1 MSPFHYKNWTIVT
14 ITLFV
19 GLSLTMAIF
28 IHNPECEVLLRNSIN
43 ELKTN
48 IKSFINKVDSFFN
61 GAPKFVDVIPEN
73 TIKDDDIIKLI
84 ATTS

>member
-1 MSPFHYKNWTIVT
+1 
-14 ITLFV
+14 
-19 GLSLTMAIF
+19 MAIF

-61 GAPKFVDVIPEN
+61 SAPKIVDVIPEK
-73 TIKDDDIIKLI
+73 TIKDDTTIKLI
-84 ATTS
+84 TTTS

>member
-1 MSPFHYKNWTIVT
+1 MF
-14 ITLFV
+14 F

-61 GAPKFVDVIPEN
+61 SAPKIVDVIPEK
-73 TIKDDDIIKLI
+73 TIKDDTTIKLI
-84 ATTS
+84 TTTS